1 MHFLPKK
8 HCFWPKKALFL
19 PKDLQKV
26 RKSQQILIRDK
37 IAYVRAQIFCPN
49 PNFSAGATRAP
60 VQLLPRCHT
69 YMLIL
74 KKGMWIEM
82 FTQRHRDI
90 ITIIKC
96 AWLERNVWPFV
107 CFSGMP
113 RGKFLLLPYVSVIHS
128 DICSIYLFGF
138 KFFLVLVF
146 EEFWRG
152 DPTPPP
158 FWRECGLCLF

>member
-1 MHFLPKK
+1 MRKSFWVEFAAKK
-8 HCFWPKKALFL
+8 
-19 PKDLQKV
+19 LQKLWRPV
-26 RKSQQILIRDK
+26 TTYDQLIR
-37 IAYVRAQIFCPN
+37 
-49 PNFSAGATRAP
+49 AP
-60 VQLLPRCHT
+60 YYGLTQLHSLQNAHHT

-74 KKGMWIEM
+74 KKGLWIEM

-90 ITIIKC
+90 IAIIKC